1 MYTTL
6 GGADVFRGRI
16 PAEFTQGLLTG
27 LWWKIIPVAK
37 DAEVGARTGNEDGG
51 EGYDG
56 HLESRRNV
64 LID

>member
-6 GGADVFRGRI
+6 GGADLFRRRS
-16 PAEFTQGLLTG
+16 PAEFTQGLLTR

-37 DAEVGARTGNEDGG
+37 DTEVGARTGNEDGE

-56 HLESRRNV
+56 HLGSRRNV
-64 LID
+64 LTD